1 MKIITKL
8 RHLLLP
14 SALILH
20 TSLTFARGYFLS
32 TEFTLYPYLVSR
44 GFLPYRD
51 IIDQHFPSLLFGPFS
66 LPAFL
71 TANPWPLLGLF
82 LLTLCLTD
90 IFFYASLVRHQVK
103 KPFVWLL
110 LYIISSVYFS
120 GNILWIETFVNFLL
134 SLWFF
139 LSFSPKK
146 LHQFISG
153 FILSQILLLRPT
165 IAPALLIL
173 VLSLSR
179 FSWPLIAGG
188 LVGVAIP
195 LLFLVKQG
203 ALAAFYRVA
212 IQFNR
217 QVYPQGAHL
226 LPGKR
231 EIFFL
236 VLWLSPAFISLF
248 KNKKYWLILALVCLL
263 LLAYPRF
270 GYEHLQPLYL
280 VTVLFWAKHQ
290 TRPGFAVYLF
300 IILFFCLNLISAI
313 RHPYGNFF
321 LPSGIQAIATRI
333 QVLPGQTV
341 YLLGPSD
348 LLYPLSGKMPPDY
361 TYVPSLPWYL
371 GQKDF
376 RDKIITSLEKSKAPV
391 IIDFQATIDGVNIAS
406 SSGDL
411 VEYIK
416 MNYSEGEKIGSYQLF
431 LPKL

>member
-8 RHLLLP
+8 RHLFLP

-20 TSLTFARGYFLS
+20 VSLIFARGYFLS
-32 TEFTLYPYLVSR
+32 AEFTLYPYLVSR

-51 IIDQHFPSLLFGPFS
+51 IIDQHFPTLLFGPFS
-66 LPAFL
+66 FPAFL

-90 IFFYASLVRHQVK
+90 IFFYASLIRHQVK

-110 LYIISSVYFS
+110 LFVISSVYFS

-134 SLWFF
+134 SLWLFS
-139 LSFSPKK
+139 SFSPKK

-165 IAPALLIL
+165 IAPATLIL

-179 FSWPLIAGG
+179 FSWPLIVGG

-195 LLFLVKQG
+195 LLFLVKQE
-203 ALAAFYRVA
+203 ALASFYRVA

-217 QVYPQGAHL
+217 QVYPQSARL

-231 EIFFL
+231 EIFYL
-236 VLWLSPAFISLF
+236 VLWLAPAFIFLF
-248 KNKKYWLILALVCLL
+248 KNKKYWLILALGCLV

-270 GYEHLQPLYL
+270 GYEHLQPLFL
-280 VTVLFWAKHQ
+280 IATFLWAKHSK
-290 TRPGFAVYLF
+290 RPNFVGYLF
-300 IILFFCLNLISAI
+300 IVLFFCLNLIAVI
-313 RHPYGNFF
+313 RQPQGKFSLSPDIQNAAAQIKKI
-321 LPSGIQAIATRI
+321 PS
-333 QVLPGQTV
+333 QTI
-341 YLLGPSD
+341 YLLGDSD
-348 LLYPLSGKMPPDY
+348 ILYPLSGKMPPDY
-361 TYVPSLPWYL
+361 TYVPSLPWYFS
-371 GQKDF
+371 QKDF
-376 RDKIITSLEKSKAPV
+376 RDKIVTSLKNSNAPV
-391 IIDFQATIDGVNIAS
+391 LIDFQATIDGVNIAS

-416 MNYSEGEKIGSYQLF
+416 MNYTEGGKIGSYQLF